1 MTSEF
6 ETVYEYRFIKFF
18 NNNFDNYYI
27 DFIDIDNGIVCKDYE
42 GIVVYNKSNN
52 FVDVNIDDFYYDY
65 NQNDVEKVYDIVD
78 DTSASQYDYN
88 YAISDSADNDLKIM
102 IQLIIFINMMILII
116 MIILSKEL

>member
-42 GIVVYNKSNN
+42 FIVVYNKSNN

-78 DTSASQYDYN
+78 DTSAS
-88 YAISDSADNDLKIM
+88 
-102 IQLIIFINMMILII
+102 
-116 MIILSKEL
+116 